1 MSSTRSP
8 TPPGPATEAGAHS
21 ADRARWRGAVLVL
34 VAHGSPSC
42 QAHAIL
48 ARHAAVLKE
57 RRLFAD
63 VRTMLL
69 HGNPPHAVLADLR
82 DRLVYVVPALM
93 CAGRHTLQELPRVL
107 GLRGE
112 IEGAALPTLHICRP
126 LGLHPALVRLV
137 AARACEAL
145 ARNRWAS
152 GQASVLLVAHGSR
165 TSVASRRAAAL
176 QTARL
181 RSQGLFQAVSTA
193 FLEDL
198 PDALASMPGSLVVVG
213 LFASPGIHEP
223 IGMSRGCSPTRGA
236 PTWTISARSVPTPTY
251 PTYCRNP
258 RCNISGA
265 LPTAA

>member
-1 MSSTRSP
+1 M
-8 TPPGPATEAGAHS
+8 
-21 ADRARWRGAVLVL
+21 
-34 VAHGSPSC
+34 
-42 QAHAIL
+42 
-48 ARHAAVLKE
+48 
-57 RRLFAD
+57 
-63 VRTMLL
+63 
-69 HGNPPHAVLADLR
+69 
-82 DRLVYVVPALM
+82 YVVPVLM

-165 TSVASRRAAAL
+165 ASVASRRAAAL

-193 FLEDL
+193 FLEEKPCL

-213 LFASPGIHEP
+213 LFASPGIHADRDVTRMLADSRRTNVDYLGA
-223 IGMSRGCSPTRGA
+223 IGADADIPDIIVEILDAISR
-236 PTWTISARSVPTPTY
+236 VPFRRRPELADDSTSTTP
-251 PTYCRNP
+251 
-258 RCNISGA
+258 SDLG
-265 LPTAA
+265 